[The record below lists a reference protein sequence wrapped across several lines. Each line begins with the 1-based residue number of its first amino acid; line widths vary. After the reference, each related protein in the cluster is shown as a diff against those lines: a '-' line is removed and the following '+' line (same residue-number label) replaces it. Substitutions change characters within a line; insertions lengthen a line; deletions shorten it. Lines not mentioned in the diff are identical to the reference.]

1 MTLSDQDFREEFKP
15 LYIPPA
21 YDTSDSLE
29 NRVIFALAS
38 IQEGSAEDVF
48 RKLKQFDP
56 GIQEVTVKFIK
67 KYLFHLYDKGL
78 LKGNKGD
85 GTLIY
90 NLSKITDPNKGY
102 VDPDRLAPG
111 LD

>member
-15 LYIPPA
+15 LHIPSS
-21 YDTSDSLE
+21 YDPGDSLE

-38 IQEGSAEDVF
+38 IEEGSAEEVF
-48 RKLKQFDP
+48 KKLRDFEP

-67 KYLFHLYDKGL
+67 KHLFHLFDKGL
-78 LKGNKGD
+78 LKGNKGN
-85 GTLIY
+85 GTLVY

-102 VDPDRLAPG
+102 VDPELLAPG